1 MRNDRDAAKLTFPP
15 PPSFSLLVA
24 VDVCLCAVI
33 ETPRVFCWCENKAE
47 VIRRPC
53 DSTFGNLNKTS
64 LSGNS

>member
-33 ETPRVFCWCENKAE
+33 ETPRN
-47 VIRRPC
+47 
-53 DSTFGNLNKTS
+53 
-64 LSGNS
+64 